1 MCRLLAARFMDRG
14 TLRPELKAFGKLSSV
29 HKDGWGAALYPQAR
43 HLDSAVV
50 HHATTPAKL
59 DPEYGN
65 LAKVVR
71 GGTALLHMRQAS
83 AGPVTLENAHPF
95 TLGRWSFAHNGNLVN
110 FSEHRAQLESMISP
124 ELRPRLAGQTDS
136 ERCFLL
142 FVTKLRELMA
152 GDQERPREVAV
163 ALARTMQSVS
173 QLTDEPKARSAM
185 NFIATDG
192 KQVVAARRDRPLY
205 VSAEDASGP
214 LGRLPRRGE
223 RLKSF
228 KISSQPLTSDGTWH
242 RVPNDSVIAVDRNL
256 IAHSW
261 RLSEL
266 THP

>member
-1 MCRLLAARFMDRG
+1 MERG
-14 TLRPELKAFGKLSSV
+14 TLRPEIRAFGRLSSV
-29 HKDGWGAALYPQAR
+29 HKDGWGAALYPRAR
-43 HLDSAVV
+43 HLDSPVV
-50 HHATTPAKL
+50 DHGTTPAKL
-59 DPEYGN
+59 DPEFGH
-65 LAKVVR
+65 LANVVR
-71 GGTALLHMRQAS
+71 GGTALLHLRQAT
-83 AGPVTLENAHPF
+83 AGPLTLENAHPF
-95 TLGRWSFAHNGNLVN
+95 TLGRWSFAHNGSLVN
-110 FSEHRAQLESMISP
+110 FGERREQLESKISP
-124 ELRPRLAGQTDS
+124 ELRPLLAGQTDS

-142 FVTKLRELMA
+142 FMTKLREGMA
-152 GDQERPREVAV
+152 GDDERPREVAV

-192 KQVVAARRDRPLY
+192 KLVVATRRDRPLY

-228 KISSQPLTSDGTWH
+228 KIASQPLSSGGTWH

-266 THP
+266 TAP